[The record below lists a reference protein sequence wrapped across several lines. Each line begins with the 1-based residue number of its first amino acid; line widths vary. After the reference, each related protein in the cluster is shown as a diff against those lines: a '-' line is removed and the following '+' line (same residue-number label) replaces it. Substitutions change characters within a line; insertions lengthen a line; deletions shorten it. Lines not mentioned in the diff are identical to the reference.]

1 MIVAL
6 WAALA
11 MVAQDILGVCL
22 VQAEARNRAHLAGI
36 MDTAGYLCAFLTTA
50 FAMGSYV
57 EHGWDEKTF
66 VILIAV
72 SAANYLG
79 TVTGVKIGK
88 RWIKTE
94 ASEPV
99 S

>member
-6 WAALA
+6 WAACA
-11 MVAQDILGVCL
+11 MIVQDILTACL
-22 VQAEARNRAHLAGI
+22 VQATDRNRAHLAG
-36 MDTAGYLCAFLTTA
+36 MLDTAGYLCAFLTTA

-66 VILIAV
+66 MILIAV
-72 SAANYLG
+72 SAANYVG

-94 ASEPV
+94 AGSGSV
-99 S
+99 